1 MEQGTPEPVPGVA
14 ADPGTGQDGAVSHG
28 HGHSHEPA
36 APASARVRR
45 LVIGLLLPLMALT
58 VVGLAVLYPWG
69 GHATAANSGVDGP
82 TITEHGVVTKVAAS
96 GCGGNGGNSGGSG
109 NSGSG
114 GGQCEAIT
122 VQLDNQQTITE
133 PMPIEPSTPRFSVG
147 DKVVLGYNGADPG
160 DPSSYQLLDFQRG
173 FPLALLGVL
182 FAAAVLILG
191 RMQGLKALGALVLTF
206 VVIVLFV
213 LPAMLAG
220 KDPLSVGVVGAA
232 VIMFLVLYLTH
243 GLSART
249 STAVV
254 GTLVSLGLIGVL
266 GWLFSVVGNLTGLDE
281 DTANLITVLGHGIDA
296 RGLLLAGIV
305 IGSVGVLDD
314 VTVTQTSAV
323 WELRRANP
331 KLTWRELYAAGLRIG
346 RDHMSSSVNTLVMAY
361 AGAGL
366 PLLLA
371 YAASGRGLTDV
382 LTAETVAQELV
393 RTLVGSIGLVASV
406 PITTLLA
413 ALIAM
418 QEHIAI
424 PLRRKRKPPTQDDMP
439 TEVISLTD
447 SADQPPAEVQQP
459 PTKAIRRRP
468 PAGERSQS
476 PTETTRRQPPPGSER
491 PQPPTEAVRRGTLP
505 VPEHAQPPTETPR
518 RRQPP
523 PGDVRRPPE
532 TQRRQPP
539 ATEWPQPETR
549 HQPPPTRQ
557 PRPPTARRELPT
569 EHTSHGGP
577 ELPGGHPSA
586 PPELRR
592 FPVQPPGTAAED

>member
-1 MEQGTPEPVPGVA
+1 M
-14 ADPGTGQDGAVSHG
+14 SHG
-28 HGHSHEPA
+28 HGHGHGPA
-36 APASARVRR
+36 APASTRVRR
-45 LVIGLLLPLMALT
+45 LVIGLLLPLAALT
-58 VVGLAVLYPWG
+58 VVGVVVLFPWG
-69 GHATAANSGVDGP
+69 GGRATTQQAMV
-82 TITEHGVVTKVAAS
+82 TEYGVVTKVVS
-96 GCGGNGGNSGGSG
+96 SDCGG
-109 NSGSG
+109 G
-114 GGQCEAIT
+114 GGGKQCEAIT

-133 PMPIEPSTPRFSVG
+133 PMPIEPSTPRFTVG
-147 DKVVLGYNGADPG
+147 DKVVLGYNGADPN
-160 DPSSYQLLDFQRG
+160 DPGSYQLLDFQRG

-213 LPAMLAG
+213 LPAMVAG
-220 KDPLSVGVVGAA
+220 KDPLTVGVVGAA

-266 GWLFSVVGNLTGLDE
+266 GWLFSAVASLTGLDE
-281 DTANLITVLGHGIDA
+281 DTANLISVLGHGIDV

-331 KLTWRELYAAGLRIG
+331 KLGWRDLYAAGLRIG

-361 AGAGL
+361 AGAAL

-371 YAASGRGLTDV
+371 YSASGRGLTDL

-406 PITTLLA
+406 PITTFLA
-413 ALIAM
+413 AMIAR
-418 QEHIAI
+418 QETIEEPAVAE
-424 PLRRKRKPPTQDDMP
+424 PAEVPEPEPPKAEEKPEPVRRKRVNPDDVP
-439 TEVISLTD
+439 TERFDAVRARTQSPPG
-447 SADQPPAEVQQP
+447 ARQHQPTE
-459 PTKAIRRRP
+459 AIRRPRP
-468 PAGERSQS
+468 EQQTQLAPRQGQAQ
-476 PTETTRRQPPPGSER
+476 PPRRQPPPG
-491 PQPPTEAVRRGTLP
+491 QTRRL
-505 VPEHAQPPTETPR
+505 
-518 RRQPP
+518 PP
-523 PGDVRRPPE
+523 P
-532 TQRRQPP
+532 
-539 ATEWPQPETR
+539 
-549 HQPPPTRQ
+549 
-557 PRPPTARRELPT
+557 
-569 EHTSHGGP
+569 P

-586 PPELRR
+586 PPELRNR
-592 FPVQPPGTAAED
+592 PYNAEDRH

>member
-1 MEQGTPEPVPGVA
+1 MDKGTRVGRDAE
-14 ADPGTGQDGAVSHG
+14 TGQDVLMSHG
-28 HGHSHEPA
+28 HGHSHGPA
-36 APASARVRR
+36 VPASARVRR
-45 LVIGLLLPLMALT
+45 LVIGLLVPLAALT
-58 VVGLAVLYPWG
+58 LVGVALLYPWS
-69 GHATAANSGVDGP
+69 GHTTANTGVDGP
-82 TITEHGVVTKVAAS
+82 TITEHGVVTKVVAS
-96 GCGGNGGNSGGSG
+96 GCGGG
-109 NSGSG
+109 SGSG
-114 GGQCEAIT
+114 GGSGAGNGGGAQCEAVS
-122 VQLDNQQTITE
+122 VQLDNQATITE
-133 PMPIEPSTPRFSVG
+133 PMPIEPSTPRFTVG
-147 DKVVLGYNGADPG
+147 DKVVLGYNGG
-160 DPSSYQLLDFQRG
+160 DPNDPASYQLMDFQRG

-191 RMQGLKALGALVLTF
+191 RMQGLKALGALLLTF

-232 VIMFLVLYLTH
+232 VIMFIVLYLTH

-266 GWLFSVVGNLTGLDE
+266 GWLFSVVADLTGLDE

-331 KLTWRELYAAGLRIG
+331 KLGRRELYAAGLRIG

-361 AGAGL
+361 AGAAL

-371 YAASGRGLTDV
+371 YAASGRGITDL

-406 PITTLLA
+406 PITTILA

-418 QEHIAI
+418 QEHVPEPEPVPA
-424 PLRRKRKPPTQDDMP
+424 PVRRKRKPPTQDDMP
-439 TEVISLTD
+439 TEVIRLEN
-447 SADQPPAEVQQP
+447 SAEQP
-459 PTKAIRRRP
+459 PTADPTTRALKRPPESRQRQPIPPEAQRRR
-468 PAGERSQS
+468 A
-476 PTETTRRQPPPGSER
+476 ETQRRQAP
-491 PQPPTEAVRRGTLP
+491 PPTERQQNPAAA
-505 VPEHAQPPTETPR
+505 PET
-518 RRQPP
+518 RQLRAPA
-523 PGDVRRPPE
+523 PPE
-532 TQRRQPP
+532 TQRRRPP
-539 ATEWPQPETR
+539 V
-549 HQPPPTRQ
+549 PPDRAHRQ
-557 PRPPTARRELPT
+557 PSEPAGDHPRRVAEP
-569 EHTSHGGP
+569 
-577 ELPGGHPSA
+577 PGGHPSNPPGLSGQLGSEPPPRRRPA
-586 PPELRR
+586 PP
-592 FPVQPPGTAAED
+592 PPPGIAAEDPPRRYAPEA

>member
-1 MEQGTPEPVPGVA
+1 MEKGSPEPVPGVGPG
-14 ADPGTGQDGAVSHG
+14 PGTGQDVVVSHG
-28 HGHSHEPA
+28 HGHSHGPA

-58 VVGLAVLYPWG
+58 AVGVAVLYPWG
-69 GHATAANSGVDGP
+69 GHTTAANSGVDGP
-82 TITEHGVVTKVAAS
+82 TVTEHGVVTKVAAS
-96 GCGGNGGNSGGSG
+96 GCGGGSNSGGSG
-109 NSGSG
+109 GA
-114 GGQCEAIT
+114 QCEAVT

-147 DKVVLGYNGADPG
+147 DKVVLGYNGADPN

-206 VVIVLFV
+206 VVLVLFV

-232 VIMFLVLYLTH
+232 VIMFMVLYLTH

-331 KLTWRELYAAGLRIG
+331 KLGWRELYAAGLRIG

-361 AGAGL
+361 AGAAL

-393 RTLVGSIGLVASV
+393 RTLVGSIGLVAAV

-418 QEHIAI
+418 QEHIAV
-424 PLRRKRKPPTQDDMP
+424 PVRRKRKPPTQDDMP
-439 TEVISLTD
+439 TEEIRLED
-447 SADQPPAEVQQP
+447 SAPQPKKPPAGKRPQQRRQPSTETQRAQP
-459 PTKAIRRRP
+459 PTEIQRREPPPGDRQPRRP
-468 PAGERSQS
+468 TQAEP
-476 PTETTRRQPPPGSER
+476 RRQPPPGTR
-491 PQPPTEAVRRGTLP
+491 Q
-505 VPEHAQPPTETPR
+505 PR
-518 RRQPP
+518 RPAP
-523 PGDVRRPPE
+523 TDPRRPPE
-532 TQRRQPP
+532 
-539 ATEWPQPETR
+539 
-549 HQPPPTRQ
+549 PPTDL
-557 PRPPTARRELPT
+557 TSRR
-569 EHTSHGGP
+569 GP

-592 FPVQPPGTAAED
+592 FPVQPPGTATED

>member
-1 MEQGTPEPVPGVA
+1 MENGTRGKA
-14 ADPGTGQDGAVSHG
+14 RAGTSQDVVMSHG
-28 HGHSHEPA
+28 HGHGHGPA
-36 APASARVRR
+36 VPASARVRR
-45 LVIGLLLPLMALT
+45 LVIGLLLPLAALT
-58 VVGLAVLYPWG
+58 VVGVVLLFPWG
-69 GHATAANSGVDGP
+69 GHTTNPQAMV
-82 TITEHGVVTKVAAS
+82 TEYGVVTKVVAS
-96 GCGGNGGNSGGSG
+96 DCGG
-109 NSGSG
+109 G
-114 GGQCEAIT
+114 GGGGGKQCEAIT

-133 PMPIEPSTPRFSVG
+133 PMPIEPSTPRFTVG
-147 DKVVLGYNGADPG
+147 DKVVLGYNGADPS

-191 RMQGLKALGALVLTF
+191 KMQGLKALGALVLTF

-213 LPAMLAG
+213 LPAMTAG
-220 KDPLSVGVVGAA
+220 KDPLTVGVVGAA
-232 VIMFLVLYLTH
+232 VIMFIVLYLTH

-266 GWLFSVVGNLTGLDE
+266 GWLFSVVADLTGLDE
-281 DTANLITVLGHGIDA
+281 DTANLISVLGHGIDA

-331 KLTWRELYAAGLRIG
+331 KLGWRELYAAGLRIG

-371 YAASGRGLTDV
+371 YSASGRGLTDL

-413 ALIAM
+413 AMIAR
-418 QEHIAI
+418 QEQIDEPEVAE
-424 PLRRKRKPPTQDDMP
+424 PETPEPETPKTAKKPEPEQPVRRKRVNPDDMP
-439 TEVISLTD
+439 TERFEGVRPVPQNPPG
-447 SADQPPAEVQQP
+447 AQQHQPTQAL
-459 PTKAIRRRP
+459 RRP
-468 PAGERSQS
+468 QP
-476 PTETTRRQPPPGSER
+476 RRQPPPE
-491 PQPPTEAVRRGTLP
+491 QPTQVAPRHGQLP
-505 VPEHAQPPTETPR
+505 PPPA

-523 PGDVRRPPE
+523 GQARRL
-532 TQRRQPP
+532 
-539 ATEWPQPETR
+539 
-549 HQPPPTRQ
+549 PPP
-557 PRPPTARRELPT
+557 
-569 EHTSHGGP
+569 P

-586 PPELRR
+586 PPELRNR
-592 FPVQPPGTAAED
+592 PLRPPDIDAEDQPRR

>member
-1 MEQGTPEPVPGVA
+1 MAKGTPEPVPGDTA
-14 ADPGTGQDGAVSHG
+14 GPGTGQDVVVSHG
-28 HGHSHEPA
+28 HGHSHGPA
-36 APASARVRR
+36 APASARVRK

-58 VVGLAVLYPWG
+58 VVGLVVLYPWG
-69 GHATAANSGVDGP
+69 GHATAANAGVDGP
-82 TITEHGVVTKVAAS
+82 TITEHGVVTKVAAND
-96 GCGGNGGNSGGSG
+96 CGGGNTAGGAAGGGST
-109 NSGSG
+109 G
-114 GGQCEAIT
+114 GGGAQCEAVT

-147 DKVVLGYNGADPG
+147 DKVVLGYNGADPN
-160 DPSSYQLLDFQRG
+160 DPTSYQLLDYQRG

-206 VVIVLFV
+206 VVVVLFV

-232 VIMFLVLYLTH
+232 VIMFMVLYLTH

-254 GTLVSLGLIGVL
+254 GTLASLGLIGVL

-331 KLTWRELYAAGLRIG
+331 KLSWRELYAAGLRIG

-361 AGAGL
+361 AGAAL

-413 ALIAM
+413 AMIAR
-418 QEHIAI
+418 QETIEEPAVAE
-424 PLRRKRKPPTQDDMP
+424 PEVPEPAKAKEPEPPARPKRVNPDDMP
-439 TEVISLTD
+439 TEQFEAV
-447 SADQPPAEVQQP
+447 
-459 PTKAIRRRP
+459 RP
-468 PAGERSQS
+468 RPRNPAGAM
-476 PTETTRRQPPPGSER
+476 PRRQPPEQHTQLAPRRGQLPPR
-491 PQPPTEAVRRGTLP
+491 RQQPPGQARRL
-505 VPEHAQPPTETPR
+505 
-518 RRQPP
+518 PP
-523 PGDVRRPPE
+523 P
-532 TQRRQPP
+532 
-539 ATEWPQPETR
+539 
-549 HQPPPTRQ
+549 
-557 PRPPTARRELPT
+557 
-569 EHTSHGGP
+569 P

-586 PPELRR
+586 PPELRNR
-592 FPVQPPGTAAED
+592 PVRRPPDVNAED

>member
-1 MEQGTPEPVPGVA
+1 MDNGTRGKA
-14 ADPGTGQDGAVSHG
+14 GAGTSQDVVMSHG
-28 HGHSHEPA
+28 HGHGHGPA

-45 LVIGLLLPLMALT
+45 LVIGLLLPLAALT
-58 VVGLAVLYPWG
+58 VVGVVVLFPWG
-69 GHATAANSGVDGP
+69 GRTTTPQAMV
-82 TITEHGVVTKVAAS
+82 TEYGVVTKVVAS
-96 GCGGNGGNSGGSG
+96 DCGG
-109 NSGSG
+109 G
-114 GGQCEAIT
+114 GGGKQCEAIT

-133 PMPIEPSTPRFSVG
+133 PMPIEPSTPRFTVG
-147 DKVVLGYNGADPG
+147 DKVVLGYNGADPN
-160 DPSSYQLLDFQRG
+160 DPGSYQLLDFQRG

-213 LPAMLAG
+213 LPAMVAG
-220 KDPLSVGVVGAA
+220 KDPLTVGVVGAA
-232 VIMFLVLYLTH
+232 VIMFMVLYLTH

-266 GWLFSVVGNLTGLDE
+266 GWLFSVVAKLTGLDE
-281 DTANLITVLGHGIDA
+281 DTANLISVLGHGIDA

-331 KLTWRELYAAGLRIG
+331 SLGWRDLYAAGLRIG

-371 YAASGRGLTDV
+371 YSASGRGLTDL

-406 PITTLLA
+406 PITTFLA
-413 ALIAM
+413 AMIAR
-418 QEHIAI
+418 QETIDEPEVAE
-424 PLRRKRKPPTQDDMP
+424 PEEVPEPEPPKADEKPVRRKRVNPDDVP
-439 TEVISLTD
+439 TERFEAVRPRPQSPPG
-447 SADQPPAEVQQP
+447 AQQHQPTE
-459 PTKAIRRRP
+459 AIRRPQPRQGQAQP
-468 PAGERSQS
+468 P
-476 PTETTRRQPPPGSER
+476 RRQPPPR
-491 PQPPTEAVRRGTLP
+491 QTRRL
-505 VPEHAQPPTETPR
+505 
-518 RRQPP
+518 PP
-523 PGDVRRPPE
+523 P
-532 TQRRQPP
+532 
-539 ATEWPQPETR
+539 
-549 HQPPPTRQ
+549 
-557 PRPPTARRELPT
+557 
-569 EHTSHGGP
+569 P

-586 PPELRR
+586 PPELRNR
-592 FPVQPPGTAAED
+592 PYDAEDRR

>member
-1 MEQGTPEPVPGVA
+1 M
-14 ADPGTGQDGAVSHG
+14 SHG
-28 HGHSHEPA
+28 HGHSHGPA

-58 VVGLAVLYPWG
+58 LVGVAVLYPWG
-69 GHATAANSGVDGP
+69 GHATAANAGVDGP
-82 TITEHGVVTKVAAS
+82 TVTEHGVVTKVAAS
-96 GCGGNGGNSGGSG
+96 GCGGGGGSG
-109 NSGSG
+109 GNNGGSG
-114 GGQCEAIT
+114 GGNGSGGAQCEAVT

-147 DKVVLGYNGADPG
+147 DKVVLGYNGADPS

-191 RMQGLKALGALVLTF
+191 RMQGLKALGALILTF

-232 VIMFLVLYLTH
+232 VIMFMVLYLTH

-266 GWLFSVVGNLTGLDE
+266 GWLFSLVGNLTGLDE

-331 KLTWRELYAAGLRIG
+331 KLGWRELYAAGLRIG
-346 RDHMSSSVNTLVMAY
+346 RDHMSSSVNALVMAY
-361 AGAGL
+361 AGAAL

-424 PLRRKRKPPTQDDMP
+424 PVRRKRKPPTQDDMP
-439 TEVISLTD
+439 TEEIQGLPVSKT
-447 SADQPPAEVQQP
+447 PEPAPQRSSTASNP
-459 PTKAIRRRP
+459 RRRRP
-468 PAGERSQS
+468 EGQPQRPPAPPQSPSRRVPPAGPAAED
-476 PTETTRRQPPPGSER
+476 PPP
-491 PQPPTEAVRRGTLP
+491 RGTGVSKTRKQLP
-505 VPEHAQPPTETPR
+505 E
-518 RRQPP
+518 
-523 PGDVRRPPE
+523 
-532 TQRRQPP
+532 
-539 ATEWPQPETR
+539 
-549 HQPPPTRQ
+549 PPPTTPN
-557 PRPPTARRELPT
+557 PRRA
-569 EHTSHGGP
+569 
-577 ELPGGHPSA
+577 
-586 PPELRR
+586 
-592 FPVQPPGTAAED
+592 

>member
-1 MEQGTPEPVPGVA
+1 MEKGSAKPVPRVEPSG
-14 ADPGTGQDGAVSHG
+14 GTGQDVLMSHG
-28 HGHSHEPA
+28 HGHSHGPA
-36 APASARVRR
+36 EPASARVRR
-45 LVIGLLLPLMALT
+45 LVIGLLLPLAALT
-58 VVGLAVLYPWG
+58 LVGVAVLYPWS
-69 GHATAANSGVDGP
+69 GHATAANGGVDGP
-82 TITEHGVVTKVAAS
+82 TITEHGVVTKVVAS
-96 GCGGNGGNSGGSG
+96 GCGGGNGNGGT
-109 NSGSG
+109 G
-114 GGQCEAIT
+114 GGNGAGGNGGGAQCEAVS
-122 VQLDNQQTITE
+122 VQLDNRATITE
-133 PMPIEPSTPRFSVG
+133 PMPIEPSTPRFTVG
-147 DKVVLGYNGADPG
+147 DKVVLGYNGGDPN
-160 DPSSYQLLDFQRG
+160 DPSSYQLMDFQRG

-206 VVIVLFV
+206 VVIVVFV

-232 VIMFLVLYLTH
+232 VIMFIVLYLTH

-266 GWLFSVVGNLTGLDE
+266 GWLFSLVADLTGLDE

-331 KLTWRELYAAGLRIG
+331 KLGRRELYAAGLRIG

-361 AGAGL
+361 AGAAL

-406 PITTLLA
+406 PITTMLA
-413 ALIAM
+413 AIIAM
-418 QEHIAI
+418 QEHVPEPA
-424 PLRRKRKPPTQDDMP
+424 PDPAPVRRKRKPPTQDDMP
-439 TEVISLTD
+439 TEVIRLED
-447 SADQPPAEVQQP
+447 SADEPAP
-459 PTKAIRRRP
+459 ARNRP
-468 PAGERSQS
+468 PESQQRQPTPPETRRSAPNPSQ
-476 PTETTRRQPPPGSER
+476 RRQPPPDAQRRRAETVR
-491 PQPPTEAVRRGTLP
+491 RQAPPPTERP
-505 VPEHAQPPTETPR
+505 HNPSAQQET
-518 RRQPP
+518 RQLQP
-523 PGDVRRPPE
+523 PPE
-532 TQRRQPP
+532 TQRRRPP
-539 ATEWPQPETR
+539 A
-549 HQPPPTRQ
+549 PPDRSPADDH
-557 PRPPTARRELPT
+557 PRRVAEP
-569 EHTSHGGP
+569 
-577 ELPGGHPSA
+577 PGGHPSN
-586 PPELRR
+586 
-592 FPVQPPGTAAED
+592 PPGLSGQLGVEPPPRRRPSPPPPPGIAAEDPPRR

>member
-1 MEQGTPEPVPGVA
+1 MEKGTRGGAADAPEPVPRVGPEA
-14 ADPGTGQDGAVSHG
+14 ATGQDVLMSHG
-28 HGHSHEPA
+28 HGHSHGPA
-36 APASARVRR
+36 APASARVRK
-45 LVIGLLLPLMALT
+45 LVVGLLLPLVALT
-58 VVGLAVLYPWG
+58 VVGVVVLYPWG
-69 GHATAANSGVDGP
+69 GHAAATNGGVDGP
-82 TITEHGVVTKVAAS
+82 TVTEHGVVTKVEAG
-96 GCGGNGGNSGGSG
+96 GCGNTGGTGGTGGTGNGGSNAGGGGGNTSGGGGGNTSGGGGDASGGGSG
-109 NSGSG
+109 NAGGSG
-114 GGQCEAIT
+114 AAQCEAVS
-122 VQLDNQQTITE
+122 VQLDNRTTITE
-133 PMPIEPSTPRFSVG
+133 PMPVEPATPRFSVG
-147 DKVVLGYNGADPG
+147 DKVVLGYNGGDPN

-191 RMQGLKALGALVLTF
+191 RTQGLKALGALVLTF

-232 VIMFLVLYLTH
+232 VIMFMVLYLTH

-254 GTLVSLGLIGVL
+254 GTLASLGLIGVL
-266 GWLFSVVGNLTGLDE
+266 GWLFSVVADLTGLDE

-331 KLTWRELYAAGLRIG
+331 KLGWRELYAAGLRIG

-361 AGAGL
+361 AGAAL

-371 YAASGRGLTDV
+371 YAASGRGVTDV

-406 PITTLLA
+406 PITTVLA

-418 QEHIAI
+418 QEHV
-424 PLRRKRKPPTQDDMP
+424 PVPVKRRRKPPTQDDMP
-439 TEVISLTD
+439 TERIMLSD
-447 SADQPPAEVQQP
+447 PPPPAATAKVRQRPQL
-459 PTKAIRRRP
+459 RP
-468 PAGERSQS
+468 PDDQ
-476 PTETTRRQPPPGSER
+476 
-491 PQPPTEAVRRGTLP
+491 RRGQLGT
-505 VPEHAQPPTETPR
+505 PEPPR
-518 RRQPP
+518 R
-523 PGDVRRPPE
+523 
-532 TQRRQPP
+532 
-539 ATEWPQPETR
+539 
-549 HQPPPTRQ
+549 
-557 PRPPTARRELPT
+557 
-569 EHTSHGGP
+569 
-577 ELPGGHPSA
+577 
-586 PPELRR
+586 
-592 FPVQPPGTAAED
+592 

>member
-1 MEQGTPEPVPGVA
+1 MEKGTPEPVPGVT
-14 ADPGTGQDGAVSHG
+14 ADPGTGQDGVVSHG
-28 HGHSHEPA
+28 HGHSHGPA

-96 GCGGNGGNSGGSG
+96 GCGGGNGGNAGGSG
-109 NSGSG
+109 GSGSG

-220 KDPLSVGVVGAA
+220 RDPLSVGVVGAA

-266 GWLFSVVGNLTGLDE
+266 GWLFSLVGNLTGLDE

-413 ALIAM
+413 AMIAR
-418 QEHIAI
+418 QETVEGPAVAEPEI
-424 PLRRKRKPPTQDDMP
+424 PEPEPPKPPRAKPKATEPERPARPKRVNPDDMP
-439 TEVISLTD
+439 TEQFEGVRPRPQNPPGALPY
-447 SADQPPAEVQQP
+447 QPTQAMP
-459 PTKAIRRRP
+459 
-468 PAGERSQS
+468 
-476 PTETTRRQPPPGSER
+476 RRQPPPPEQHTQLAPRRGQLPPGR
-491 PQPPTEAVRRGTLP
+491 QQPPSQARRL
-505 VPEHAQPPTETPR
+505 
-518 RRQPP
+518 PP
-523 PGDVRRPPE
+523 P
-532 TQRRQPP
+532 
-539 ATEWPQPETR
+539 
-549 HQPPPTRQ
+549 
-557 PRPPTARRELPT
+557 
-569 EHTSHGGP
+569 P

-586 PPELRR
+586 PPELRNR
-592 FPVQPPGTAAED
+592 PVRRPPDVNAED

>member
-1 MEQGTPEPVPGVA
+1 VDDRTRVGPETE
-14 ADPGTGQDGAVSHG
+14 TGQDVAVSHG
-28 HGHSHEPA
+28 HGHNHGPA

-45 LVIGLLLPLMALT
+45 LVVGLLLPLAVLT
-58 VVGLAVLYPWG
+58 VVGAVLLYPWG
-69 GHATAANSGVDGP
+69 KHATAGNAVDGP
-82 TITEHGVVTKVAAS
+82 AITEHAVVTKVVAS
-96 GCGGNGGNSGGSG
+96 NCGGGGNS
-109 NSGSG
+109 NG
-114 GGQCEAIT
+114 GGAKQCESVT
-122 VQLDNQQTITE
+122 VQLDNQATITE

-147 DKVVLGYNGADPG
+147 DKVVLGYNGGDPNDPG
-160 DPSSYQLLDFQRG
+160 SYQLLDFQRG

-232 VIMFLVLYLTH
+232 LIMFMVLYLTH

-266 GWLFSVVGNLTGLDE
+266 GWLFSVVANLTGLDE

-331 KLTWRELYAAGLRIG
+331 KLGWRELYAAGLRIG

-361 AGAGL
+361 AGAAL

-371 YAASGRGLTDV
+371 YAASGRGVSDV

-406 PITTLLA
+406 PITTVLA
-413 ALIAM
+413 ALIAR
-418 QEHIAI
+418 QEKIPVPEIAE
-424 PLRRKRKPPTQDDMP
+424 PEPEPAPEKPKKPAPARKRVNPYDMP
-439 TEVISLTD
+439 TEQFQGVAKVEPTRR
-447 SADQPPAEVQQP
+447 QRPPDNGQ
-459 PTKAIRRRP
+459 RRP
-468 PAGERSQS
+468 EA
-476 PTETTRRQPPPGSER
+476 ETQRREPRQRPEQPRRQPPPE
-491 PQPPTEAVRRGTLP
+491 PHTQVAPRRGQLPPPDARQGRPP
-505 VPEHAQPPTETPR
+505 VPPEAMR
-518 RRQPP
+518 RR
-523 PGDVRRPPE
+523 
-532 TQRRQPP
+532 
-539 ATEWPQPETR
+539 
-549 HQPPPTRQ
+549 
-557 PRPPTARRELPT
+557 
-569 EHTSHGGP
+569 GP

-592 FPVQPPGTAAED
+592 NPVPPTEGPRGQRPPGIGAEDPPRR

>member
-1 MEQGTPEPVPGVA
+1 M
-14 ADPGTGQDGAVSHG
+14 SHG
-28 HGHSHEPA
+28 HGHNHGPA

-45 LVIGLLLPLMALT
+45 LVVGLLLPLAVLT
-58 VVGLAVLYPWG
+58 IVGAVLLYPWG
-69 GHATAANSGVDGP
+69 KHTAAGNAVDGP
-82 TITEHGVVTKVAAS
+82 AITEHAVVTKVVAS
-96 GCGGNGGNSGGSG
+96 NCGGGGNGGGAK
-109 NSGSG
+109 
-114 GGQCEAIT
+114 QCESVT
-122 VQLDNQQTITE
+122 VQLDNQATITE

-147 DKVVLGYNGADPG
+147 DKVVLGYNGGDPNDPG
-160 DPSSYQLLDFQRG
+160 SYQLLDFQRG

-232 VIMFLVLYLTH
+232 LIMFMVLYLTH

-266 GWLFSVVGNLTGLDE
+266 GWLFSAVANLTGLDE

-331 KLTWRELYAAGLRIG
+331 KLGWRELYAAGLRIG

-361 AGAGL
+361 AGAAL

-371 YAASGRGLTDV
+371 YAASGRGVSDV

-406 PITTLLA
+406 PITTVLA
-413 ALIAM
+413 ALIAR
-418 QEHIAI
+418 QEKI
-424 PLRRKRKPPTQDDMP
+424 PVPEIVEPEPEPEPADPAPVRKRVDQDEMP
-439 TEVISLTD
+439 TEQFRGVAEQEPTRRQRPPENGRRREPSTQRRPD
-447 SADQPPAEVQQP
+447 EARRREPPPRREQPHREPPAQQP
-459 PTKAIRRRP
+459 RREPQPRQRQEP
-468 PAGERSQS
+468 P
-476 PTETTRRQPPPGSER
+476 RRQPPPDVREQHTQVSPRRGQLPP
-491 PQPPTEAVRRGTLP
+491 PQPRQRRSP
-505 VPEHAQPPTETPR
+505 I
-518 RRQPP
+518 
-523 PGDVRRPPE
+523 PPE
-532 TQRRQPP
+532 PP
-539 ATEWPQPETR
+539 R
-549 HQPPPTRQ
+549 YR
-557 PRPPTARRELPT
+557 
-569 EHTSHGGP
+569 GP

-586 PPELRR
+586 PPDLRR
-592 FPVQPPGTAAED
+592 PITPPEIAADDPPRH